1 MLNKLK
7 HVSFEVEN
15 YEEFDALPK
24 LRIIYNCTVSG
35 KIPYY
40 TMPPVRD
47 QAEPSEA
54 KIVSEFSKEFNIDE
68 VYNSETS
75 FIGNLKSTVDLDPV
89 EVPSSCP
96 LNFDETMLEV
106 YSLTILF

>member
-1 MLNKLK
+1 MILLAQIVATVRGKLK
-7 HVSFEVEN
+7 KGGIVDI
-15 YEEFDALPK
+15 DAAA
-24 LRIIYNCTVSG
+24 RIVLHDWNEG

-68 VYNSETS
+68 
-75 FIGNLKSTVDLDPV
+75 
-89 EVPSSCP
+89 
-96 LNFDETMLEV
+96 
-106 YSLTILF
+106 

>member
-1 MLNKLK
+1 
-7 HVSFEVEN
+7 
-15 YEEFDALPK
+15 
-24 LRIIYNCTVSG
+24 
-35 KIPYY
+35 
-40 TMPPVRD
+40 MPPVRD

-106 YSLTILF
+106 YSLMILF